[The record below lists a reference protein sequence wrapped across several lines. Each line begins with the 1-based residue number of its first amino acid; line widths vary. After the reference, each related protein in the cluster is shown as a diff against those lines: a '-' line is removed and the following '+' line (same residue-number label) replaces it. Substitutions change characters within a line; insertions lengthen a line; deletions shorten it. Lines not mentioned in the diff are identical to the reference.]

1 MLDRKQI
8 RPCAVRLEGEYGIRG
23 LFVGV
28 PVKLGAGGA
37 EEIIQLELTGDE
49 RAALQRS
56 ADSVKELVGVM
67 GI

>member
-1 MLDRKQI
+1 MLDRKQVL
-8 RPCAVRLEGEYGIRG
+8 PCAVRLDGEYGIRG

-28 PVKLGAGGA
+28 PVKLGARGA
-37 EEIIQLELTGDE
+37 EEIIELELSDEE
-49 RAALQRS
+49 RASLQRS

>member
-1 MLDRKQI
+1 
-8 RPCAVRLEGEYGIRG
+8 
-23 LFVGV
+23 V

-37 EEIIQLELTGDE
+37 EEIIQLELSEDE
-49 RAALQRS
+49 GAALQRS

>member
-1 MLDRKQI
+1 
-8 RPCAVRLEGEYGIRG
+8 
-23 LFVGV
+23 VGV
-28 PVKLGAGGA
+28 PVKLGARGA
-37 EEIIQLELTGDE
+37 EEIIELELTNDE

>member
-8 RPCAVRLEGEYGIRG
+8 LPCAVRLEGEYGIRG